1 MGKKVIRTKTEKER
15 IIHRLKIARGHFTKL
30 IDMVEND
37 SYCIDLITQSL
48 AIRKAME
55 SVENII
61 LKNHLKTCFKKAMT
75 EGSKETQEEM
85 INEIISLQNY
95 HNR

>member
-1 MGKKVIRTKTEKER
+1 MSKKVIRKKTEKER
-15 IIHRLKIARGHFTKL
+15 IIHRLKIARGHFSKL

-61 LKNHLKTCFKKAMT
+61 LKQHLRTCFKKAMT
-75 EGSKETQEEM
+75 EGNKETQEEM
-85 INEIISLQNY
+85 INEIVSLRDYQN
-95 HNR
+95 R

>member
-1 MGKKVIRTKTEKER
+1 MGKKVIRPKTEKER
-15 IIHRLKIARGHFTKL
+15 IIHRLKIARGHFSKL

-37 SYCIDLITQSL
+37 AYCIDLITQSL

-55 SVENII
+55 SIENMIM
-61 LKNHLKTCFKKAMT
+61 KNHLKTCFKKAMT
-75 EGSKETQEEM
+75 EGNKEIQDEM
-85 INEIISLQNY
+85 INEIINLRSY

>member
-15 IIHRLKIARGHFTKL
+15 IIHRLKIVRGHFTKL
-30 IDMVEND
+30 IDMVEKD
-37 SYCIDLITQSL
+37 AYCIDLITQSL

-55 SVENII
+55 SIENII
-61 LKNHLKTCFKKAMT
+61 MKNHLKTCFKKAMI
-75 EGSKETQEEM
+75 EGNEEVQDAM
-85 INEIISLQNY
+85 INEILKLQNY

>member
-1 MGKKVIRTKTEKER
+1 MGKKVMRTKTEKER

-55 SVENII
+55 SVENIL
-61 LKNHLKTCFKKAMT
+61 LKNHLRTCFKKAMT
-75 EGSKETQEEM
+75 QGNEETQEEM
-85 INEIISLQNY
+85 INEIVNLQNY